1 MDIEKYRN
9 VSFETREVCLV
20 CEKQVTTPII
30 DFPDFPLTEIYVDK
44 KPNEK
49 LGFADQSFQFCENC
63 GHGQLEKMVD
73 PELQYGHNSE
83 YFFRTS
89 QSVSGRE
96 TSEFFVDF
104 FNRVVDDIKVK
115 TIVELGCND
124 LYLLSLLKFRAEKLI
139 GIDPILKNVENEF
152 HGENIT
158 AVGDFFEKTD
168 LDDAVDI
175 FICKDVL
182 EHVSKPKEFLIKVI
196 EKSHNN
202 TLFLFQFPILD
213 TILEECRF
221 DQVFHQHVNYFT
233 LKSFIFLL
241 NDLGYGLLD
250 FSVNYDH
257 WGAAIFAFKKGNIN
271 DNYKNI
277 MDPITSQTIIDRY
290 ESFKVDLLQTNRRL
304 EYFSNETIYGYGA
317 ALMLPI
323 LSYHIENNL
332 SCLKN
337 VVDDDRNKEGLYYI
351 NLPVKIAHGSMI
363 NDIADSVVLLTA
375 IFSKISARMILK
387 NLFKLK
393 PKHIIYPLKT
403 M

>member
-1 MDIEKYRN
+1 
-9 VSFETREVCLV
+9 
-20 CEKQVTTPII
+20 
-30 DFPDFPLTEIYVDK
+30 
-44 KPNEK
+44 
-49 LGFADQSFQFCENC
+49 
-63 GHGQLEKMVD
+63 
-73 PELQYGHNSE
+73 
-83 YFFRTS
+83 
-89 QSVSGRE
+89 
-96 TSEFFVDF
+96 
-104 FNRVVDDIKVK
+104 
-115 TIVELGCND
+115 
-124 LYLLSLLKFRAEKLI
+124 
-139 GIDPILKNVENEF
+139 
-152 HGENIT
+152 
-158 AVGDFFEKTD
+158 
-168 LDDAVDI
+168 
-175 FICKDVL
+175 
-182 EHVSKPKEFLIKVI
+182 
-196 EKSHNN
+196 
-202 TLFLFQFPILD
+202 
-213 TILEECRF
+213 
-221 DQVFHQHVNYFT
+221 
-233 LKSFIFLL
+233 
-241 NDLGYGLLD
+241 
-250 FSVNYDH
+250 
-257 WGAAIFAFKKGNIN
+257 
-271 DNYKNI
+271 